1 MKKTFKKSLAVI
13 LATLIFL
20 TAAPLSGFV
29 GFELPNIDFG
39 SIFTPTVE
47 ASIEDGAILLESDW
61 TVNEN
66 GAIAVDVYL
75 TDCVGLKAWD
85 LRLEYNEVLFGVGSD
100 DDVMQGRDVLAIQNY
115 CDVDKNEIF
124 SLSNVSNDGEVL
136 FSGFFSD
143 YLWAAWEFFE
153 NSDIDKGECIVDS
166 DKFHLCT
173 VFLTLERTDLFDLL
187 DIDLHISA
195 EYTFESDEE
204 FGTSSTAS
212 YILHRDNTS
221 DDGAIADWGKC
232 GDNLIWILDE
242 EGTLTISGTGDMT
255 NYTYS
260 AAAPWDSESSSI
272 KSVVIEDGV
281 TSIGDYAFADCD
293 VLTTIDIL
301 AGVTNIGNYAF
312 YCCFSLTDVKLS
324 EGIKRIGEYAFWG
337 CSSLSNINLPEGLT
351 SIGREAFT
359 TCNSL
364 KSINIPASITK
375 IENNAFVFCDDL
387 DAVYITDLEAWCN
400 IEFES
405 SGANPLY
412 YGNNLYING
421 TLATDIV
428 IPSTVKEI
436 KNYAFN
442 LCTSLTSVVLP
453 DSVTSIGCEA
463 FYYCDSLISINIPS
477 TVTEIKD
484 YTFYYCTSL
493 ASVVIP
499 DGVRSIGNNAFY
511 NCDSLKSINIP
522 ASITEISPYAFGYC
536 TTLEAVYI
544 TDLEA
549 WCNIELNEIES
560 NPLYYAGNLYLNGL
574 LVTELVIPATVTEI
588 KPYTFCNCSSISS
601 VSISEGVTSI
611 GDYAFSGCVSLTSV
625 TMPDSMISVEYCA
638 FRNCSSLLSVNIP
651 KNVNYID
658 EYAFAGCTALKMID
672 ADEENAFYS
681 SAGGVLYN
689 KDKTALLRYPAG
701 KACDTFVIPDS
712 VTIIGSGAFVDCI
725 ALLNV
730 TIPESVTVIEGAA
743 FYGCRSLLSVNIPK
757 TVTEFGYNAFCY
769 CRSLETLY
777 IAENISDL
785 DLSSF
790 DFYGCTSL
798 SAIVTDDN
806 NPVVTSVDGVLY
818 NKECTELL
826 WYPLGK
832 KDPVFVIPDGVTA
845 ISELNNL
852 YLISLVLPESITN
865 IYYTFENCI
874 SLTDVYYCGSE
885 EEFEAINCDVVGLA
899 FDNAAKH
906 FNYTDSDCAHAWE
919 TTCTIEPTE
928 TTGGEEKTQCLICGE
943 STMKSVD
950 KLTII
955 QTGTCGANIPDN
967 TASWNDN
974 LTWTVDSMGTLV
986 ISGSGDMFNFYGS
999 KDGTGGVP
1007 FPKNIK
1013 KVIIEEGVTTV
1024 GELAFSYYKQLKEIV
1039 LPESLEYIN
1048 MSAFSG
1054 CCSLESI
1061 VIPKGLKK
1069 SSMYAFSDC
1078 MMLTDVYYTGSEAD
1092 WNAVWISTG
1101 DTASDWINQTDV
1113 HFNYSAAEKI
1123 EPIVVLES
1131 NGELDDDGFVTV
1143 DLYLENSVGL
1153 TSFNFNIEYDPTI
1166 LTYASFDAGADAK
1179 ALNKMNENNQL
1190 EFNNITFESNDT
1202 GMQLKLSGYFGTG
1215 LYSTEHFNALNG
1227 NNSIDSDRFHLASIH
1242 LAVEDI
1248 TANAQIDA
1256 TAIFDFEGFAA
1267 DGFLYPAH
1275 GMIRNLTAQL
1285 DVAIRCKHVGE
1296 TEIRNAS
1303 AATCSVAGYSGD
1315 TYCLVCGEKIADG
1328 EPIATIPHTWNDGIV
1343 TIEPTCH
1350 TVGEKKYICSV
1361 CGQTKTEELA
1371 IDAANHDGATE
1382 IRNELAETCG
1392 TDGYTGDT
1400 YCLECNT
1407 VVLVG
1412 TVIPATGEHAWNNG
1426 VVTTE
1431 PTYTTFGVK
1440 TYTCTVCGNAKTESI
1455 DKLVA
1460 EFADKEEQAVVD
1472 EDGDIVAVLGTTVE
1486 EYLEQASEGTII
1498 IGADGD
1504 ILENDEIP
1512 GTGAVL
1518 ILPDGTEYTIVVLGD
1533 LHGDGEI
1540 LANDART
1547 ALRNSV
1553 GLDSLNDAQ
1562 LKAADV
1568 NGDGVVDSSD
1578 ARSILRASVGLDD
1591 PADWFENLK

>member
-187 DIDLHISA
+187 DIDLHIAA

-242 EGTLTISGTGDMT
+242 EGTLTISGTGDM
-255 NYTYS
+255 YAYELS
-260 AAAPWDSESSSI
+260 ADYYPPWYDYCDSI
-272 KSVVIEDGV
+272 ATVVLEAEI
-281 TSIGDYAFADCD
+281 TSIGDYAFYDC
-293 VLTTIDIL
+293 T
-301 AGVTNIGNYAF
+301 
-312 YCCFSLTDVKLS
+312 
-324 EGIKRIGEYAFWG
+324 
-337 CSSLSNINLPEGLT
+337 
-351 SIGREAFT
+351 
-359 TCNSL
+359 SL
-364 KSINIPASITK
+364 KEVSIPDSVTSVGWAT
-375 IENNAFVFCDDL
+375 F
-387 DAVYITDLEAWCN
+387 
-400 IEFES
+400 
-405 SGANPLY
+405 SG
-412 YGNNLYING
+412 
-421 TLATDIV
+421 
-428 IPSTVKEI
+428 
-436 KNYAFN
+436 
-442 LCTSLTSVVLP
+442 CTSLTSVTFGEN
-453 DSVTSIGCEA
+453 SQMATINEYA
-463 FYYCDSLISINIPS
+463 FSD
-477 TVTEIKD
+477 
-484 YTFYYCTSL
+484 CTSL
-493 ASVVIP
+493 TSIAVP
-499 DGVRSIGNNAFY
+499 EGVTKIVQYTFY

-522 ASITEISPYAFGYC
+522 SSVTKIDRSAFSHC
-536 TTLEAVYI
+536 IALEAVYI
-544 TDLEA
+544 EDLEA
-549 WCNIELNEIES
+549 WCNIDFWTGLDC
-560 NPLYYAGNLYLNGL
+560 NPLHYAGNLYLNGS
-574 LVTELVIPATVTEI
+574 LVTELIIPETVTEI
-588 KPYTFCNCSSISS
+588 KENTFYNCTSLTSVVIPEGVTKIGSSAFYNCDSLLSVSIPASVTETGQNVFAYCTALEAVYIEDLEAWCNIDFWTVEGNPLYHAGNLYLNGSLVTDLIIPETVTEIKNYTFYNCSSLTS
-601 VSISEGVTSI
+601 VVIPEGVTSI
-611 GDYAFSGCVSLTSV
+611 GNYSFSGCISLTAA
-625 TMPDSMISVEYCA
+625 TIPDSM
-638 FRNCSSLLSVNIP
+638 VNIGYAAFEECSALP
-651 KNVNYID
+651 GID
-658 EYAFAGCTALKMID
+658 IPENAAEGIEDAFDDCISLKRID
-672 ADEENAFYS
+672 VDENNAFYS
-681 SAGGVLYN
+681 SVDGVLYN
-689 KDKTALLRYPAG
+689 KEKTEILRYPAG
-701 KACDTFVIPDS
+701 KAYGTFVIPDS
-712 VTIIGSGAFVDCI
+712 VTTIGYGAFEDCV
-725 ALLNV
+725 ALLHV
-730 TIPESVTVIEGAA
+730 TIPESVTAISDCA
-743 FYGCRSLLSVNIPK
+743 FYGCRSLLSINIPK

-777 IAENISDL
+777 IADL
-785 DLSSF
+785 GFTSLN
-790 DFYGCTSL
+790 FYGCTSL
-798 SAIVTDDN
+798 SAIVADDN
-806 NPVVTSVDGVLY
+806 NPVVKSVDGVLY

-832 KDPVFVIPDGVTA
+832 KDPVFVIPDGVTT
-845 ISELNNL
+845 ISELDNL

-865 IYYTFENCI
+865 IYYTFDDCV

-885 EEFEAINCDVVGLA
+885 EEFDAINCDVAGLS

-906 FNYTDSDCAHAWE
+906 FNYSADECAHAWK
-919 TTCTIEPTE
+919 TACTIEPTE
-928 TTGGEEKTQCLICGE
+928 TTNGEEKTQCLLCGE
-943 STMKSVD
+943 STTQSVE
-950 KLTII
+950 KITIVAS
-955 QTGTCGANIPDN
+955 GSCGENLRGDMN
-967 TASWNDN
+967 DWDDN
-974 LTWTVDSMGTLV
+974 LTWTADSRGTLV
-986 ISGSGDMFNFYGS
+986 ISGEGDMFDFFGG
-999 KDGTGGVP
+999 KDGTGYVP
-1007 FPKNIK
+1007 FPENIK
-1013 KVIIEEGVTTV
+1013 KVIIEEGVTSV
-1024 GELAFSYYKQLKEIV
+1024 GECSFSNYTQLKEVV

-1048 MSAFSG
+1048 MSAFNG
-1054 CCSLESI
+1054 CRSLESI

-1069 SSMYAFSDC
+1069 SSMYAFMDC

-1101 DTASDWINQTDV
+1101 DESSDWINQSDI
-1113 HFNYSAAEKI
+1113 HFNYSTVSKI
-1123 EPIVVLES
+1123 EPIVVLAS

-1227 NNSIDSDRFHLASIH
+1227 NNLIDSDRFHLASIH
-1242 LAVEDI
+1242 FAVEDI

-1315 TYCLVCGEKIADG
+1315 TYCLVCGEKIAEG
-1328 EPIATIPHTWNDGIV
+1328 ESIATVPHTWN
-1343 TIEPTCH
+1343 T
-1350 TVGEKKYICSV
+1350 
-1361 CGQTKTEELA
+1361 
-1371 IDAANHDGATE
+1371 
-1382 IRNELAETCG
+1382 
-1392 TDGYTGDT
+1392 
-1400 YCLECNT
+1400 
-1407 VVLVG
+1407 
-1412 TVIPATGEHAWNNG
+1412 G

-1431 PTYTTFGVK
+1431 PTYTTYGVK
-1440 TYTCTVCGNAKTESI
+1440 TYTCTVCGNTKTENI

-1460 EFADKEEQAVVD
+1460 EFTDKAGQSVVD
-1472 EDGDIVAVLGTTVE
+1472 EDGDIIAVAGTTVE
-1486 EYLEQASEGTII
+1486 QYLEQASKGTVIVN
-1498 IGADGD
+1498 ADGSA
-1504 ILENDEIP
+1504 LGESEHP
-1512 GTGAVL
+1512 GTGDIL
-1518 ILPDGTEYTIVVLGD
+1518 ILPDGTEHTIVLMGD

-1553 GLDSLNDAQ
+1553 GLDNLNDAQ

-1568 NGDGVVDSSD
+1568 NGDGVVNSSD

>member
-187 DIDLHISA
+187 DIDLHIAA

-232 GDNLIWILDE
+232 GDNLIWILDA
-242 EGTLTISGTGDMT
+242 EGTLTISGTGDM
-255 NYTYS
+255 YAYELS
-260 AAAPWDSESSSI
+260 ADYYPPWYDYCDSI
-272 KSVVIEDGV
+272 ATVVLEAEI
-281 TSIGDYAFADCD
+281 TSIGDYAFYDC
-293 VLTTIDIL
+293 T
-301 AGVTNIGNYAF
+301 
-312 YCCFSLTDVKLS
+312 
-324 EGIKRIGEYAFWG
+324 
-337 CSSLSNINLPEGLT
+337 
-351 SIGREAFT
+351 
-359 TCNSL
+359 SL
-364 KSINIPASITK
+364 KEVSIPDSVTSVGWAT
-375 IENNAFVFCDDL
+375 F
-387 DAVYITDLEAWCN
+387 
-400 IEFES
+400 
-405 SGANPLY
+405 SG
-412 YGNNLYING
+412 
-421 TLATDIV
+421 
-428 IPSTVKEI
+428 
-436 KNYAFN
+436 
-442 LCTSLTSVVLP
+442 CTSLTSVTFGEN
-453 DSVTSIGCEA
+453 SQMATINEYA
-463 FYYCDSLISINIPS
+463 FYD
-477 TVTEIKD
+477 
-484 YTFYYCTSL
+484 CTSL
-493 ASVVIP
+493 TSIAVP
-499 DGVRSIGNNAFY
+499 EGVTKIEENTFY

-522 ASITEISPYAFGYC
+522 SSVTKIDRFAFEHC
-536 TTLEAVYI
+536 IALEAVYI
-544 TDLEA
+544 EDLEA
-549 WCNIELNEIES
+549 WCNIDFWTGLDC
-560 NPLYYAGNLYLNGL
+560 NPLYYAGNLYLNGS
-574 LVTELVIPATVTEI
+574 LVTELIIPETVTEI
-588 KPYTFCNCSSISS
+588 KNYTFYNCSSLTSVVIPEGVTKIGSSAFSNCDSLLS
-601 VSISEGVTSI
+601 VSIPASVTETGQYVFEYCTALEAVYIEDLEAWCNIDFWTVEGNPLYHAGNLYLNGSLVTDLIIPETVTEIKNYTFYNCSSLTSVVIPEGVTSI
-611 GDYAFSGCVSLTSV
+611 GNYSFSGCISLTAA
-625 TMPDSMISVEYCA
+625 TIPDSM
-638 FRNCSSLLSVNIP
+638 VNIGYAAFEECSALP
-651 KNVNYID
+651 GID
-658 EYAFAGCTALKMID
+658 IPENAAEGIEDAFDDCISLKRID
-672 ADEENAFYS
+672 VDENNAFYS
-681 SAGGVLYN
+681 SVDGVLYN
-689 KDKTALLRYPAG
+689 KEKTEILRYPAG

-712 VTIIGSGAFVDCI
+712 VTIIGSGAFVDCV

-777 IAENISDL
+777 IAENITDL
-785 DLSSF
+785 GFTSF

-798 SAIVTDDN
+798 SAIEADEN
-806 NPVVTSVDGVLY
+806 NPAVTSVDGVLY

-832 KDPVFVIPDGVTA
+832 KDPVFVVPDGVTV

-865 IYYTFENCI
+865 IYYTFDDCV

-885 EEFEAINCDVVGLA
+885 EEFDAINCDVAGLS

-906 FNYTDSDCAHAWE
+906 FNYSADECAHAWK
-919 TTCTIEPTE
+919 TACTIEPTE
-928 TTGGEEKTQCLICGE
+928 TTNGEEKTQCLLCGE
-943 STMKSVD
+943 ATTQSVA
-950 KLTII
+950 KLSIVAS
-955 QTGTCGANIPDN
+955 GSCGENLRGNMDAWD
-967 TASWNDN
+967 DN
-974 LTWTVDSMGTLV
+974 LTWTADSMGTLV
-986 ISGSGDMFNFYGS
+986 ITGSGDMFNFYGS
-999 KDGTGGVP
+999 KDGTGYVP
-1007 FPKNIK
+1007 FPENIK
-1013 KVIIEEGVTTV
+1013 KVIIEEGVTSV
-1024 GELAFSYYKQLKEIV
+1024 GELSFSICTQLKEVV

-1048 MSAFSG
+1048 MSAFNG
-1054 CCSLESI
+1054 CRSLESI
-1061 VIPKGLKK
+1061 VIPKGLKM
-1069 SSMYAFSDC
+1069 SSMYAFSGC

-1113 HFNYSAAEKI
+1113 HFNYSATEKI

-1227 NNSIDSDRFHLASIH
+1227 NNLIDSDRFHLASIH
-1242 LAVEDI
+1242 FAVEDI

-1267 DGFLYPAH
+1267 DGFLYPAY

-1328 EPIATIPHTWNDGIV
+1328 EPIAIIPHTWNDGIV

-1460 EFADKEEQAVVD
+1460 EFADKEEQVVVD

-1553 GLDSLNDAQ
+1553 GLDNLNDAQ

-1568 NGDGVVDSSD
+1568 NGDGVVNSSD